1 MSNEWVEVFITY
13 DSIEAEM
20 IKDLLQSGGMPVVVR
35 SSKVAPYPVNIGKMG
50 EIRILVRVE
59 DEEAAKQVIA
69 G

>member
-1 MSNEWVEVFITY
+1 
-13 DSIEAEM
+13 M